1 MTLKEYFDSDVRG
14 AKSEMAEYLGIT
26 TTWLALLIAQRRQ
39 ASPVLARKIE
49 AATSGLVTKEEL
61 RPDIWPA

>member
-26 TTWLALLIAQRRQ
+26 TTWLALLIAMRRQ
-39 ASPVLARKIE
+39 ASPALARKIE

>member
-1 MTLKEYFDSDVRG
+1 MDLKEYFDTDVRG

-26 TTWLALLIAQRRQ
+26 TTWLALLIAGRRK

-49 AATSGLVTKEEL
+49 EATGGLVSREEL
-61 RPDIWPA
+61 RPDIWG